1 MKINVFKNKN
11 YNVHTINVNNFRSC
25 SFSLVFRCKFDEKKA
40 VAFSILSDLLTDAS
54 KKYPSP
60 KYVSR
65 YIESNYILDFYGS
78 FSRSGKTMQTY
89 IFCNYV
95 DPKYI
100 KDENYIDTVYKFIFD
115 MINNPLISDN
125 KFDEKTFSVVKNRLL
140 TELAKLKEDN
150 NFLSIHKALQIFA
163 SDKATS
169 FHHYDMMDFIK
180 NLTSEDLYKYY
191 LELINESSIDI
202 FVTSSSDDKLINKTI
217 KKYSHFDSA
226 KYVKYTENVT
236 NNKRR
241 IPKKVV
247 DKSSFK
253 QSTLVMVFNIDE
265 MTMFEREFV
274 MSYYINIINKGGLN
288 SKLYKAL
295 RGENSLCYNVETNCY
310 DRSNLLLVKTV
321 IRPGTESKA
330 IKLIKKC
337 IKDMKDKISNEEFMG
352 AYYAYQ
358 SALKGMVDSIGAINR
373 LYMNIY
379 YAGFSTYEEKQVKF
393 KKVTIDD
400 INNLASKIKLNTIYV
415 LKGDKN
421 ERNQN

>member
-1 MKINVFKNKN
+1 
-11 YNVHTINVNNFRSC
+11 
-25 SFSLVFRCKFDEKKA
+25 
-40 VAFSILSDLLTDAS
+40 
-54 KKYPSP
+54 
-60 KYVSR
+60 
-65 YIESNYILDFYGS
+65 
-78 FSRSGKTMQTY
+78 
-89 IFCNYV
+89 
-95 DPKYI
+95 
-100 KDENYIDTVYKFIFD
+100 
-115 MINNPLISDN
+115 
-125 KFDEKTFSVVKNRLL
+125 
-140 TELAKLKEDN
+140 
-150 NFLSIHKALQIFA
+150 
-163 SDKATS
+163 
-169 FHHYDMMDFIK
+169 
-180 NLTSEDLYKYY
+180 
-191 LELINESSIDI
+191 
-202 FVTSSSDDKLINKTI
+202 
-217 KKYSHFDSA
+217 
-226 KYVKYTENVT
+226 
-236 NNKRR
+236 
-241 IPKKVV
+241 
-247 DKSSFK
+247 
-253 QSTLVMVFNIDE
+253 
-265 MTMFEREFV
+265 MFEREFV